1 MLRISWIHPDI
12 AARARDTLLELAGR
26 RSWEE
31 AFATDD
37 AYVHAG
43 EPPAGVTAAAWPRLA
58 EHLARAERV
67 REVVAQAGLARANE
81 RFSAS
86 VHAIER
92 AVLAEVPDAAA
103 TIDEAAVVRGV
114 LACAVDE
121 WLAYGHFLSRLVELD
136 ATFDPPGT
144 VAVFER
150 FVVAARALPASD
162 ASWPERLRVAEDGLA
177 SLYVR
182 VGRGDDAE
190 TLFQRRFDEDVTD
203 VTVAISAA
211 RAFLEQGEVARAV
224 AWLLRGRERA
234 TAAGRADLA
243 TRLGEKASALRSR
256 MS

>member
-1 MLRISWIHPDI
+1 MLRISWVHPDV
-12 AARARDTLLELAGR
+12 AARARDILLALAGR

-31 AFATDD
+31 AFGVDD
-37 AYVHAG
+37 AFVLAG
-43 EPPAGVTAAAWPRLA
+43 EPPAGVTAAVWPRLA

-67 REVVAQAGLARANE
+67 REVVAQAGLLRASE

-103 TIDEAAVVRGV
+103 TLDEAAVVRGV
-114 LACAVDE
+114 LACAIDE

-136 ATFDPPGT
+136 VTFDPIGT
-144 VAVFER
+144 VAAFER
-150 FVVAARALPASD
+150 FVDAARVLPASD

-182 VGRGDDAE
+182 VGRADDAE
-190 TLFQRRFDEDVTD
+190 ALFLRRFDEDATD

-211 RAFLEQGEVARAV
+211 RSFLEQGEVARSV

-243 TRLGEKASALRSR
+243 TRLDEKASALRSR

>member
-1 MLRISWIHPDI
+1 MLRISWVHPDV
-12 AARARDTLLELAGR
+12 AARAREQLLAGAGR

-31 AFATDD
+31 AFTVDD
-37 AYVHAG
+37 RFVPAG
-43 EPPAGVTAAAWPRLA
+43 EPPAGVSAAAWPGLA

-81 RFSAS
+81 RFAASA
-86 VHAIER
+86 HAIER
-92 AVLAEVPDAAA
+92 AVLAETPDAAA
-103 TIDEAAVVRGV
+103 TIDEGAIVRGV

-144 VAVFER
+144 VAAFEH
-150 FVVAARALPASD
+150 FVGAARALPARD

-182 VGRGDDAE
+182 VGRADDAE
-190 TLFQRRFDEDVTD
+190 ALFQRRFDEDATD

-211 RAFLEQGEVARAV
+211 RAFLEQGEVSRAV
-224 AWLLRGRERA
+224 AWLGRGRERA

-256 MS
+256 LS